1 MPNPSHP
8 KRRIIRWGKK
18 INMFME
24 RTNSNTKIVN
34 RLINLSSFMYTV
46 ENFST
51 FAEIIITVH
60 ENISPIGSIITEN
73 ITGVVEIVN
82 RVHSKRVVVL

>member
-8 KRRIIRWGKK
+8 RSSIIKWGKK
-18 INMFME
+18 INIFID
-24 RTNSNTKIVN
+24 RTKSSTRTVN

-46 ENFST
+46 ENLRT

-60 ENISPIGSIITEN
+60 ENIRPIGSKINVNTM
-73 ITGVVEIVN
+73 GVDEIEK
-82 RVHSKRVVVL
+82 RVHSNSIVVL